1 MYEILLNETQKVS
14 AKNHE
19 AQEFMD
25 SDYDANNLY
34 QVEKISF
41 EDTKENLTDVSMRL
55 NTKQNHVGFKIEII

>member
-25 SDYDANNLY
+25 SDYDSNNLY

-41 EDTKENLTDVSMRL
+41 EDTKEKLD
-55 NTKQNHVGFKIEII
+55 

>member
-1 MYEILLNETQKVS
+1 
-14 AKNHE
+14 
-19 AQEFMD
+19 MD

-55 NTKQNHVGFKIEII
+55 NTKQNHVVFKIEII